1 MVRHNSQRKEKRLFT
16 ASGDGEKIQAYQAS
30 DERDEGRWIA
40 AEIEKLRLN
49 GMDYDDVAVFYRTN
63 AQSRILED
71 CSCEPGVPYR
81 IVGGTRFFDRA
92 EIRDVMA
99 LPQDDCESGR
109 RDERETRY
117 QYAAPRDRVHLDCQ
131 D

>member
-71 CSCEPGVPYR
+71 M
-81 IVGGTRFFDRA
+81 FLRA
-92 EIRDVMA
+92 GCA
-99 LPQDDCESGR
+99 LSHCGR
-109 RDERETRY
+109 H
-117 QYAAPRDRVHLDCQ
+117 ALL
-131 D
+131 